1 MAAGDIPPQVQNQLR
16 QYQETQQK
24 LQSLLSQK
32 QQMDMQV
39 QELERTVDALEDLGE
54 DTPVYRNVGRVL
66 VGVDDPEDLRS
77 ELEEEKETLEV
88 RLESIERQEEG
99 LRERMETLQNTLENL
114 LGEGAQGPA

>member
-1 MAAGDIPPQVQNQLR
+1 MQGDVPPQVQNQLR

-24 LQSLLSQK
+24 LQSLLNQK

-39 QELERTVDALEDLGE
+39 QELERTVDALDELGE
-54 DTPVYRNVGRVL
+54 GTPVYRNVGRVL
-66 VGVDDPEDLRS
+66 VQVEEPEDLQG

-88 RLESIERQEEG
+88 RLESVERQEEG
-99 LRERMETLQNTLENL
+99 LRDRLETLQETLQNM

>member
-1 MAAGDIPPQVQNQLR
+1 MAAGDVPPQVQNQLR

-24 LQSLLSQK
+24 LESIVSQK

-39 QELERTVDALEDLGE
+39 QELDRTVSALQDLDE
-54 DTPVYRNVGRVL
+54 DTPVYKNVGRVL
-66 VGVDDPEDLRS
+66 VGVDDPSDLRE

-99 LRERMETLQNTLENL
+99 LRERLETLQETLQNLM
-114 LGEGAQGPA
+114 GEGAQGPA